1 MNIIMRLILI
11 LGATAT
17 LGVAAGAAQET
28 RELSMEE
35 AVREALDRNRRL
47 AVTEARAEAARA
59 AVKGADAFLW
69 PSLGLEASTIRTNDP
84 VGVFGTKLRQGRFG
98 AGDLDIEAL
107 NHPDAVNDW
116 SAAAGVRWSIANL
129 SSWAGRDAARSE
141 AEAARQGA
149 GRAREVTAF
158 QARVLYLDAVR
169 LRARLQAATAAEEA
183 ARGTADLI
191 RRRRDEGV
199 LMEADLLQAEAELQG
214 AEAARIFAQQQ
225 EVDARARLGV
235 FLGWDEDVLPL
246 PADDLTRPRDGVVGS
261 ADGPAPLDD
270 RSDIRALEARVRAA
284 EARAR
289 SASRSWAPALEAFGR
304 GAVHSASLD
313 DFQEN
318 WTVGVQLRWPLFT
331 GFGIAAARDQAQA
344 GVRAAELERSQAL
357 SEARAELEEARRGVA
372 SARRRVQAM
381 DAAAGS
387 AAEARRLV
395 ELRFREGLATTVDLL
410 QAEARLTDMR
420 AGAVDA
426 LADYHLAVAR
436 LELVGAVPSELSN

>member
-1 MNIIMRLILI
+1 MDIIMRLALI
-11 LGATAT
+11 LLSMAA
-17 LGVAAGAAQET
+17 LGVTSVAAQET

-35 AVREALDRNRRL
+35 AVREAVDRNRRL
-47 AVTEARAEAARA
+47 AVAEARASAARA

-69 PSLGLEASTIRTNDP
+69 PTLGVEAATIRTNDP
-84 VGVFGTKLRQGRFG
+84 VGVFGAKLRQGRFG
-98 AGDLDIEAL
+98 AEDLDIEAL

-116 SAAAGVRWSIANL
+116 SAAAGVRWGIADL
-129 SSWAGRDAARSE
+129 SSWAGRDAARSD
-141 AEAARQGA
+141 ADAARQGVD
-149 GRAREVTAF
+149 RARDLTAF
-158 QARVLYLDAVR
+158 QARALYLDAVR
-169 LRARLQAATAAEEA
+169 IAARLRAAVAAEDA
-183 ARGTADLI
+183 ARGTTDLI

-199 LMEADLLQAEAELQG
+199 LMDADLLQAEAELQG
-214 AEAARIFAQQQ
+214 AQAARIFAEQM

-235 FLGWDEDVLPL
+235 FLGWENDVLPV
-246 PADDLTRPRDGVVGS
+246 PVDDLTPPDTDTEGALDGAVS
-261 ADGPAPLDD
+261 IDARADL
-270 RSDIRALEARVRAA
+270 RALESRLEAA

-289 SASRSWAPALEAFGR
+289 GASRSWAPALEAFGR

-318 WTVGVQLRWPLFT
+318 WTVGVQLRWPVFT
-331 GFGIAAARDQAQA
+331 GFGISAARDQARA

-357 SEARAELEEARRGVA
+357 SEARAEFDEARRGVA

-381 DAAAGS
+381 DAAAQS

-436 LELVGAVPSELSN
+436 LELVGATRSELSY

>member
-1 MNIIMRLILI
+1 MRLVLI
-11 LGATAT
+11 LLALAA
-17 LGVAAGAAQET
+17 LGVTPGAAQET
-28 RELSMEE
+28 REISMDD
-35 AVREALDRNRRL
+35 AVREAVERNRRL
-47 AVTEARAEAARA
+47 AVAEARAEAARA

-69 PSLGLEASTIRTNDP
+69 PTLGVEAATIRTNDP
-84 VGVFGTKLRQGRFG
+84 VGVFGAKLRQGRFG
-98 AGDLDIEAL
+98 QADLDIEAL

-116 SAAAGVRWSIANL
+116 SAAAGVRWGIADL
-129 SSWAGRDAARSE
+129 SSWAGRDAARSD
-141 AEAARQGA
+141 AEAARQGVD
-149 GRAREVTAF
+149 RARDLTAF
-158 QARVLYLDAVR
+158 QARALYLDAVR
-169 LRARLQAATAAEEA
+169 LAARLRAAVAAEDA
-183 ARGTADLI
+183 AQGTTDLI

-199 LMEADLLQAEAELQG
+199 LMDADLLQAEAELQG
-214 AEAARIFAQQQ
+214 AQAARIFAEQM

-235 FLGWDEDVLPL
+235 FLGWEEGVLPL
-246 PADDLTRPRDGVVGS
+246 PVDELTAPDASSDEAIAS
-261 ADGPAPLDD
+261 AASVES
-270 RSDIRALEARVRAA
+270 RSDLRALESRVQAA

-289 SASRSWAPALEAFGR
+289 GASRSWAPALEAFGR

-313 DFQEN
+313 DFQDN
-318 WTVGVQLRWPLFT
+318 WTVGVQLRWSVFT
-331 GFGIAAARDQAQA
+331 GFGISAARDQARA

-357 SEARAELEEARRGVA
+357 SEARAELDEARRGVA

-381 DAAAGS
+381 EAAAQS

-436 LELVGAVPSELSN
+436 LELVGATQSELSY